1 MTIEPN
7 DRKYSFCKI
16 LNGNIILNKIGK
28 IIDERWRWLFS
39 RYDHIMMDEY
49 IIMPDHF
56 HGIIKILPDSQINVR
71 AGLDPPSGESW
82 AILKSLASA
91 SDSRA
96 GSVPPVHFGYN
107 HQNKLDLS
115 HIIGA
120 FKTTASKRIHE
131 ARYPN
136 FKWKR
141 SFHDR
146 IIRQDELEIK
156 RAYIRNNPKNWKKK

>member
-16 LNGNIILNKIGK
+16 LNENIILNKIGK
-28 IIDERWRWLFS
+28 IIDEQWRWLFS
-39 RYDHIMMDEY
+39 RYAHIKMDEY

-56 HGIIKILPDSQINVR
+56 HGIIRILPDAKLNVR
-71 AGLDPPSGESW
+71 ATLESPSKISKEALEPPPGQ
-82 AILKSLASA
+82 
-91 SDSRA
+91 RA
-96 GSVPPVHFGYN
+96 GPDPPVHFGHN
-107 HQNKLDLS
+107 HQNRLDLS

-131 ARYPN
+131 AGYPD

-146 IIRQDELEIK
+146 IIRNDELKIK
-156 RAYIRNNPKNWKKK
+156 RAYIRNNPKNWKEKWR

>member
-1 MTIEPN
+1 MESLFYNMRHRKTIRLRKYDYTKEGWYFVTIEPN

-49 IIMPDHF
+49 IIMP
-56 HGIIKILPDSQINVR
+56 
-71 AGLDPPSGESW
+71 
-82 AILKSLASA
+82 
-91 SDSRA
+91 
-96 GSVPPVHFGYN
+96 VHFGYN
-107 HQNKLDLS
+107 HQNRLDLS

-131 ARYPN
+131 AGYPN

-156 RAYIRNNPKNWKKK
+156 RAYIR

>member
-49 IIMPDHF
+49 IIM
-56 HGIIKILPDSQINVR
+56 
-71 AGLDPPSGESW
+71 
-82 AILKSLASA
+82 
-91 SDSRA
+91 
-96 GSVPPVHFGYN
+96 PVHFGYN